1 MKLTITKLTKKIM
14 AVLTAVILAALAFL
28 AVTAAVQLLVG
39 TPVFA
44 ETSVTATV
52 QTADE
57 DEAYVEEAAEVAAA
71 DAADVLAVAAEEG
84 SAPSLTAVGAAVAIG
99 LAALGGAIA
108 MGMAIAKAM
117 EGIARQPE
125 ADGKIRS
132 VLMLG
137 LVFIETVVI
146 YALIVA
152 ILIMFV
158 V

>member
-1 MKLTITKLTKKIM
+1 MKITKSNAILF
-14 AVLTAVILAALAFL
+14 AVAALAVAALAALML
-28 AVTAAVQLLVG
+28 CMSGSGVVL
-39 TPVFA
+39 A
-44 ETSVTATV
+44 ETN
-52 QTADE
+52 
-57 DEAYVEEAAEVAAA
+57 
-71 DAADVLAVAAEEG
+71 DAAVAAEEAAAA
-84 SAPSLTAVGAAVAIG
+84 APSLTSIGAAIAIG
-99 LAALGGAIA
+99 VGALGGAIA
-108 MGMAIAKAM
+108 MGMAISKAM

-132 VLMLG
+132 TLMLG